1 MNTSVYSIVSVYLWL
16 CGKIQIEITWVWIL
30 RSFKK
35 VRPKLNGP
43 LSPLGVRPGTPT
55 SSTVIAW
62 LWIYTSWVSA
72 VSTDLLDL
80 WGQLWNG
87 TPLPQLGTSCSD
99 VYDSLPFLPP
109 YVSVSELHDVCC
121 HVRTVIVS
129 HVRIFLLNNWISEI
143 ITQLYQVETFNHIEF
158 KWD

>member
-87 TPLPQLGTSCSD
+87 TPVPQLGTSCSD

-109 YVSVSELHDVCC
+109 YVSVS
-121 HVRTVIVS
+121 RTSWRVLPCENCNSLTRENISSQQLNFWDNYSIVS
-129 HVRIFLLNNWISEI
+129 GRNF
-143 ITQLYQVETFNHIEF
+143 
-158 KWD
+158 